1 MRLPLLQQSL
11 EGRFFALQ
19 LRDETSVR
27 REVWDRCG
35 EDTLRGL
42 FLEELR
48 RQYDAA
54 PDDSARRRIEQAARF
69 GAAAMDNREV

>member
-1 MRLPLLQQSL
+1 M
-11 EGRFFALQ
+11 
-19 LRDETSVR
+19 R

-48 RQYDAA
+48 RRYDAA
-54 PDDSARRRIEQAARF
+54 PDDDARRRIEQAARF